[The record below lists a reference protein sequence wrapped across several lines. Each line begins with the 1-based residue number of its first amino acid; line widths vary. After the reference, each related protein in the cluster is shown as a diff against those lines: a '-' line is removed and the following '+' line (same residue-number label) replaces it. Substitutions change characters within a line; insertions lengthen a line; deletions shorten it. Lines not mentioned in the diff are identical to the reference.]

1 MERENNNRNGK
12 CDEDTFIRE
21 TRIRR
26 KEAVLLGS
34 DDDGMRLLVTMM
46 PRGFCR
52 GTWLETRERQR
63 KMEEEKVRTCVF
75 FILDFFVYN
84 VCVCMYVVS
93 GFFCWNEK
101 SIEPFFSTGSEWG
114 SVLHNALEEDAVFL
128 VSQKMKNTY
137 RHCYHL
143 KEWGKWRV
151 VLFSHHFGMILVH
164 VCI

>member
-1 MERENNNRNGK
+1 MEMENNNRNGK

-26 KEAVLLGS
+26 KEAVFLGS

-63 KMEEEKVRTCVF
+63 KTEESKDLYIFYTWFFCVQC
-75 FILDFFVYN
+75 
-84 VCVCMYVVS
+84 VCVYVCRF